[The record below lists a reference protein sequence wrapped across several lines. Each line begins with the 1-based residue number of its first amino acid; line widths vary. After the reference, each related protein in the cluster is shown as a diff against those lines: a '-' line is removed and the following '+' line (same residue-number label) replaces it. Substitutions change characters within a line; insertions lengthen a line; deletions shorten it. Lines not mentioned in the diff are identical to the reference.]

1 MNINYDMLILF
12 FFITETEDFN
22 MLEEQPADYVPAS
35 PDYSPIIPLP
45 E

>member
-1 MNINYDMLILF
+1 MKKYWLRDTYWF
-12 FFITETEDFN
+12 FFIP
-22 MLEEQPADYVPAS
+22 EEEEEEPADYVPAS